1 MNKSEAI
8 ALVKSRLTEE
18 RCAHTMRVAETA
30 QILAERYNEP
40 QEAVQ
45 LAAILHD
52 VAKNDPPGKL
62 KHWILNSDLPK
73 NDPPGKLKHWILNS
87 DLPDDLLTFH
97 HELWH
102 GPVGALLM
110 EQEQGIT
117 DRRVL
122 NAIRYHTTG
131 RAGMTT
137 CDMIIFLA
145 DYIEPARDF
154 PGVDNVRK
162 AAQRDLCEATWLA
175 LRNTIRHLI
184 DKQ

>member
-1 MNKSEAI
+1 RSGQ
-8 ALVKSRLTEE
+8 LVEWVVNWWFP
-18 RCAHTMRVAETA
+18 C
-30 QILAERYNEP
+30 
-40 QEAVQ
+40 
-45 LAAILHD
+45 
-52 VAKNDPPGKL
+52 
-62 KHWILNSDLPK
+62 
-73 NDPPGKLKHWILNS
+73 
-87 DLPDDLLTFH
+87 DLLTFPP
-97 HELWH
+97 ELWH

-117 DRRVL
+117 ERRVL

-184 DKQ
+184 DKQAMV

>member
-1 MNKSEAI
+1 P
-8 ALVKSRLTEE
+8 RP
-18 RCAHTMRVAETA
+18 
-30 QILAERYNEP
+30 ILFPYTTLFR
-40 QEAVQ
+40 
-45 LAAILHD
+45 
-52 VAKNDPPGKL
+52 
-62 KHWILNSDLPK
+62 S
-73 NDPPGKLKHWILNS
+73 PGKLKHWILNS

-184 DKQ
+184 DKQAMVYPDTF